1 MVPAKAVSLEWRGWS
16 PHDKVTKGGFLSDVR
31 LDAPPLIRACEAPE
45 YLRDRCSEMMAQAPA
60 LGLGYK
66 KARLEP
72 HLHARLLAQ
81 FRDNVERF
89 SSEGPVEE
97 ISTIDRRTIPT
108 LFFEDLAFN
117 VQLAE
122 ELKPLHE
129 EWAGV
134 PLTLSNCHGIRCYQ
148 RGTFLYM
155 HVDRQPHFI
164 SSTICVDRLHAS
176 AWPFSILNVDGQ
188 ESQIDL
194 EPGDLVL
201 YEGARLPH
209 GRPYPLDGDFHAEIF
224 VHYHPA
230 RVP

>member
-1 MVPAKAVSLEWRGWS
+1 
-16 PHDKVTKGGFLSDVR
+16 
-31 LDAPPLIRACEAPE
+31 LIRAFETPE
-45 YLRDRCSEMMAQAPA
+45 YLRDRCSEMREQAPTM
-60 LGLGYK
+60 GLGYK
-66 KARLEP
+66 KGRLEP
-72 HLHARLLAQ
+72 HVHARLLAH
-81 FRDNVERF
+81 FRDNIERF
-89 SSEGPVEE
+89 SSEGPVDE
-97 ISTIDRRTIPT
+97 IRTSDHQTIPT
-108 LFFEDLAFN
+108 LLFADLAFN
-117 VQLAE
+117 VKLAE

-134 PLTLSNCHGIRCYQ
+134 PLTLSSCHGIRCYQ

-164 SSTICVDRLHAS
+164 SSTICVDRLLATP
-176 AWPFSILNVDGQ
+176 WPLSILNVDGQ

-194 EPGDLVL
+194 EPGEFVL

-230 RVP
+230 VGVTEEAGR